1 MKTPDG
7 TVSPWYRE
15 RWPWL
20 LMLGPFL
27 VIVAGFIT
35 AWLAVRSSDGLV
47 DDDYYKQGLA
57 VNQRIHR
64 DREALERGIEA
75 DLILSPDGRELMA
88 LLREKHERA
97 IPPALAV
104 RLSHPTV
111 SGRDVILNLALG
123 PDGSYRTALPAPLTG
138 RWLTSVED
146 ASLRWRLV
154 GDWQPETMSALHLA
168 PRKDVPQINVTKQG
182 G

>member
-1 MKTPDG
+1 MKTPAG

-64 DREALERGIEA
+64 DRSAFDRGIEA
-75 DLILSPDGRELMA
+75 DLILSPDGRGLMA
-88 LLREKHERA
+88 VLRERQERA
-97 IPPALAV
+97 IPPVLTV

-111 SGRDVILNLALG
+111 SGRDLILNLSLG
-123 PDGSYRTALPAPLTG
+123 PDGSYRTTLSAPLTG
-138 RWLTSVED
+138 RWTASVED
-146 ASLRWRLV
+146 PSLSWRLV
-154 GDWQPETMSALHLA
+154 GDWRPETTPALHLA
-168 PRKDVPQINVTKQG
+168 PRKDFQN
-182 G
+182 